1 MKVLTILIYNHSVL
15 MNAIIVKTFKK
26 AVLIELLVSS
36 EKYFQKVID
45 NKDFLNQK
53 WVLCMTL
60 SDVNVCSN
68 ILIQNFVNISSNVC
82 TNIWLFAKG
91 KLFVEKGKN

>member
-1 MKVLTILIYNHSVL
+1 

-53 WVLCMTL
+53 
-60 SDVNVCSN
+60 
-68 ILIQNFVNISSNVC
+68 
-82 TNIWLFAKG
+82 
-91 KLFVEKGKN
+91 